1 MLFLILFYKS
11 IKPTISLFPP
21 VDHLWMCHV
30 CSFFLFYVPG
40 QFLVFVM
47 FFSQFLLPCHQ
58 LHPHRLCFSPHLPS
72 LTNHL
77 PSVFSLQVFS
87 CSVPDPHRYPC
98 HGSGFLCVSGFYLS
112 SHSFMPSFVLLVFL
126 SRSLGFFWY
135 TGSAAPFV

>member
-77 PSVFSLQVFS
+77 PSVSRFFHVQCQILTVIHAMDQVSYVYQVFTCQVIVS
-87 CSVPDPHRYPC
+87 CQV
-98 HGSGFLCVSGFYLS
+98 LFY
-112 SHSFMPSFVLLVFL
+112 
-126 SRSLGFFWY
+126 
-135 TGSAAPFV
+135 